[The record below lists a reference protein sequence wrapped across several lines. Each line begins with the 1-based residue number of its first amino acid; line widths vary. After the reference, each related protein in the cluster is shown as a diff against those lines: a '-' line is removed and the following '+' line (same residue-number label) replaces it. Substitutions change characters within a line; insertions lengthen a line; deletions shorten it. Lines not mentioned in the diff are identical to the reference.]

1 MFRFTHH
8 PANWGRSTN
17 PVRPGPPLAC
27 RQVPVDPVE
36 VVGRE
41 VDDGY
46 VAEGEEDDVSADR
59 RASGRV
65 LGARPRAL
73 ECSSYST
80 MSDRK
85 VAVLPVGSAVVT
97 SSRTRRG
104 PADLPW

>member
-46 VAEGEEDDVSADR
+46 VAEGEEDDVSDR
-59 RASGRV
+59 PTGLGEGLGGPAPGFGVLQLLHDERPKGGRAPGR
-65 LGARPRAL
+65 LGRR
-73 ECSSYST
+73 
-80 MSDRK
+80 D
-85 VAVLPVGSAVVT
+85 VVPHA
-97 SSRTRRG
+97 SRTR
-104 PADLPW
+104 